1 MKAIKELKL
10 KDKAALTGLS
20 AEKLRDEIKDME
32 KTMFTMRMKLKMWE
46 LKQSHLIKFLRR
58 HIAAAKTIATNKAV

>member
-32 KTMFTMRMKLKMWE
+32 KTMFTMRMKLKM
-46 LKQSHLIKFLRR
+46 
-58 HIAAAKTIATNKAV
+58 